1 VVQLA
6 VVLLLLSLLVKME
19 QRVLTAPTESLVKMA
34 QSVLMAR
41 PVQQDKTVQPVKTV
55 QTARTE

>member
-34 QSVLMAR
+34 QSVATVLLDKMVLLDEMA
-41 PVQQDKTVQPVKTV
+41 
-55 QTARTE
+55 

>member
-34 QSVLMAR
+34 QSVSMVRLA
-41 PVQQDKTVQPVKTV
+41 KTV
-55 QTARTE
+55 